1 MGGTAGTGAGS
12 APGPVITSSAA
23 GGSPNGAVTSA
34 GGGGNAESVVT
45 PWAGFDAPGS
55 KVDPGVGSCGMRST
69 NARGLCLS
77 APKSVVT
84 SVAGFA
90 VSSAEDDGRWGS
102 GDAGS
107 EETPEAGFPAP
118 KSVITSMAGF
128 EPALRSQP
136 GGRTGIPAA
145 FKYPA
150 AVSRRT
156 PVAPWM
162 RRSVHPSRPKAI
174 TCCFFSSLKTLAIS
188 AEAISPHAAVN
199 VPEWVSIWPVFR

>member
-1 MGGTAGTGAGS
+1 MQERIGDRIRIHRGCDFHLFFDNIRNCLENR
-12 APGPVITSSAA
+12 APYTINGKRYLMVEFADSSIPKTINDVFTSFLQKNITPVITH
-23 GGSPNGAVTSA
+23 PERT
-34 GGGGNAESVVT
+34 
-45 PWAGFDAPGS
+45 
-55 KVDPGVGSCGMRST
+55 
-69 NARGLCLS
+69 
-77 APKSVVT
+77 
-84 SVAGFA
+84 
-90 VSSAEDDGRWGS
+90 SAEDDGRWGS

-188 AEAISPHAAVN
+188 AEAISPHAVVN